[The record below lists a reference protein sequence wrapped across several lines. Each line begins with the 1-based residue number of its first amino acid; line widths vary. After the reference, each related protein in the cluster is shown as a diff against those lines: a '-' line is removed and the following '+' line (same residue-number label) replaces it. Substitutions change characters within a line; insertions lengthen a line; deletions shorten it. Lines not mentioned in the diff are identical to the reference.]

1 MVKALFFDIDNTLY
15 SYDKAHTTAMK
26 KLLEFGES
34 EFSLDSGT
42 MCSLLAEAQKNLESR
57 LGTNCAAIHNRLIRF
72 QCFLELLKYPD
83 LTKALKMRNIY
94 WDTFLSVMV
103 PEPGIMDLLS
113 TLYTSH
119 IPMGIGSDQNSHIQ
133 YQKLEKLGM
142 LKYFS
147 WIVTSE
153 EAGAEKPSA
162 EFFRLCVQKAGCK
175 PEECVFIGDNLKKDV
190 EGALENGLQ
199 GIWYHPEP
207 DNLKTCGYMVIH
219 SYTDF
224 IKNGFNG
231 FTSI

>member
-15 SYDKAHTTAMK
+15 CYDKAHTTAMK

-162 EFFRLCVQKAGCK
+162 EFFRLCAQKAGCK

-190 EGALENGLQ
+190 E
-199 GIWYHPEP
+199 
-207 DNLKTCGYMVIH
+207 
-219 SYTDF
+219 
-224 IKNGFNG
+224 
-231 FTSI
+231 